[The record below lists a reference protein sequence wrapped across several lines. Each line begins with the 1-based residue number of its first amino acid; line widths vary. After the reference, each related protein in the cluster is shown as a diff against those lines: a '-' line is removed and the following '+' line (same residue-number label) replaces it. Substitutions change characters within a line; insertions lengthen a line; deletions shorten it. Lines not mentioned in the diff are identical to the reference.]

1 MTSSSRCLNRNQ
13 SRAKVSLSIEYIFL
27 LLFVPQKSQML
38 ARLTLLFRTIVASVV
53 TPNAANIYVLIIFP
67 SPFVSANFVAC
78 PRRIRNDWAGLHRLV
93 YLQLR

>member
-38 ARLTLLFRTIVASVV
+38 ARLTLLFRTIVASLV

-67 SPFVSANFVAC
+67 SPFVLANFVAY
-78 PRRIRNDWAGLHRLV
+78 PRRIQDHWAGLHRLA
-93 YLQLR
+93 

>member
-38 ARLTLLFRTIVASVV
+38 ARLTSLFLTIVASVV
-53 TPNAANIYVLIIFP
+53 TPIAQLTSQIFMSYVFFRLLLFQQISLLI
-67 SPFVSANFVAC
+67 
-78 PRRIRNDWAGLHRLV
+78 RGEYKMTGRLHRLA
-93 YLQLR
+93 YL